1 MLNGFEIFTCFGAS
15 RIGCAPAATL
25 AWMSQQSNVACMACI
40 WGRVLHSASG
50 PVECGVEHEDL
61 KECCMASVKAYNHAD
76 VHMPADTRGRR
87 VRMSGWLFRV
97 LRGYPCLLGVFCL
110 G

>member
-1 MLNGFEIFTCFGAS
+1 MLRRKPNRMCTGS
-15 RIGCAPAATL
+15 YPSLDVATVKCGL
-25 AWMSQQSNVACMACI
+25 HGLHM
-40 WGRVLHSASG
+40 GRVLHSTSG
-50 PVECGVEHEDL
+50 PVERGVEHEDL

-97 LRGYPCLLGVFCL
+97 LRGYPCLLGAFCL